1 MTSAST
7 MPVPSVFATCSPNTA
22 NAMKLKNA
30 AQTTAV
36 LGRSTRVDTTVAI
49 EFAASCSPFM
59 KSNSSATP
67 TRPNTTIEPGAAGS
81 MANSPGSD
89 VLRGDRLDHVRH
101 VVALVD
107 DALDQL
113 VQLLAIDVADRI
125 ERAAAEIGADARE
138 SGVEGL
144 VGALLEVTDAL
155 AQREDHPVVARDR
168 VEMRHHLHQQLRA
181 FHHRVDHRLHLLCER
196 GDRVTLDALCRVFD
210 QVDDVVEV
218 MRQPQDV
225 LAVDRRV
232 ERAVGADDD
241 LARDVV
247 GAAFDRADRRDV
259 LVGADLLAVHHVAQL
274 LRGFVDAFR
283 LLAELRRE
291 RALHWHQAAEQVEG
305 HGFALRWTDF
315 ERRFGPARTDRR
327 TAEEA

>member
-113 VQLLAIDVADRI
+113 VELLAIDVADRI

-181 FHHRVDHRLHLLCER
+181 FHHRVDHRLHLLRER

-232 ERAVGADDD
+232 ERAVGAD
-241 LARDVV
+241 LPAR
-247 GAAFDRADRRDV
+247 
-259 LVGADLLAVHHVAQL
+259 HHVAQL
-274 LRGFVDAFR
+274 PRGFVDSFR
-283 LLAELRRE
+283 LLAEFRRE